1 MDLLAAFTARRIA
14 QFRVPFKVPFNTVP
28 VNPQATSKRGG
39 PANAKPSRD
48 TGNALEAIHIDLV
61 DEDESEEETL
71 PCGLDSFKLGLTC
84 GDRGLKFSLS
94 YPASP
99 LSLTDHEVDLDVSF
113 SQKIP
118 VSFLPYETT
127 LYHLTVL
134 SPRQR
139 TGTPHIEKFDER
151 CRRFSYI
158 ALGVMIDGTNSS
170 QCHQMRRRGMGGWK
184 SASQSSPVSLL
195 RLLNSRPPS

>member
-1 MDLLAAFTARRIA
+1 LWVEFLLTTVEMWRPWA
-14 QFRVPFKVPFNTVP
+14 QI
-28 VNPQATSKRGG
+28 
-39 PANAKPSRD
+39 
-48 TGNALEAIHIDLV
+48 L
-61 DEDESEEETL
+61 
-71 PCGLDSFKLGLTC
+71 
-84 GDRGLKFSLS
+84 SLS
-94 YPASP
+94 YLASP

-151 CRRFSYI
+151 CTRFSCTT
-158 ALGVMIDGTNSS
+158 LGVMIDGTNSS
-170 QCHQMRRRGMGGWK
+170 QCHQTRRQGMGGWK
-184 SASQSSPVSLL
+184 SASQSSPVS
-195 RLLNSRPPS
+195 